1 MSITSSK
8 ISFGTQFK
16 AHIGANR
23 AARHLRLKKLGNK
36 QKKKVVQSIMTST
49 VRMYAVLWVYDL
61 MLYTTS
67 SFWAA
72 EASAPDQGFETD
84 PEVV

>member
-1 MSITSSK
+1 MVGTKFSIV
-8 ISFGTQFK
+8 
-16 AHIGANR
+16 H
-23 AARHLRLKKLGNK
+23 
-36 QKKKVVQSIMTST
+36 
-49 VRMYAVLWVYDL
+49 VLWVYDL
-61 MLYTTS
+61 MNYTTS